1 MSDPNKEIATPS
13 FDVTQV
19 LDDVCPVAMLFCA
32 TGVVQRMEYQ
42 CETRRLREILGRE
55 PTIWDRLEYR
65 ICWELARPV
74 RQMRHAWSD
83 EAKICDAA
91 WEDAGKS
98 EFGW

>member
-1 MSDPNKEIATPS
+1 MSDLIQALEDVWQQAAAPS
-13 FDVTQV
+13 VTI
-19 LDDVCPVAMLFCA
+19 
-32 TGVVQRMEYQ
+32 GVMEHLRYEQ
-42 CETRRLREILGRE
+42 ETKRLREILGRE

-74 RQMRHAWSD
+74 RQMRHGWSD

-98 EFGW
+98 KSIW